1 MWGCVIILIIF
12 WGSQKAQ
19 KKDKVYLFLFLI
31 NIYFFFCYSEE
42 KVMCPDVHILKC
54 IKISKAHLIYIMVE
68 KSSLFI
74 LTDLINLIFI

>member
-1 MWGCVIILIIF
+1 
-12 WGSQKAQ
+12 
-19 KKDKVYLFLFLI
+19 
-31 NIYFFFCYSEE
+31 
-42 KVMCPDVHILKC
+42 MCPDVHILKC